1 VIACSLGG
9 SAEDIKSGDPAKLP
23 IASAH
28 LGNAVACEG
37 SRGDV
42 WTTTWADDHQLYSV
56 SDDTTG
62 FDNACSSNLAVH
74 SIVGETPPNLR
85 GKTVNPMKQFGAW
98 AEVNPGDG
106 ASWKAS
112 GLVSVDGVLYLSIS
126 RHHYPDERKPFAHFI
141 QETWDA
147 SIIKSTDHGRNWSAT
162 PEIGKAMF
170 PGRLFSNPFFVQ
182 HGKDGSG
189 RTNNGGEYIYAT
201 SSDGVWNNGSEM
213 ILGRVRRDQIARL
226 DARDWEFCHGFD
238 EQQQPI
244 WRARHDTA
252 LYTFHASGRASMTGI
267 HYLEPLDIYIMPQW
281 SYDYSKMAPADP
293 GSRWKFTRFDFYQA
307 RAPWGPW
314 SLFHHQDYD
323 AEGFYNPGIPAKF
336 ISEDGRKLW
345 IFTAGNPPDA
355 KYYRLNMIPV
365 ELRLDV

>member
-1 VIACSLGG
+1 MDYLLRL
-9 SAEDIKSGDPAKLP
+9 SGPT
-23 IASAH
+23 IGRASRA
-28 LGNAVACEG
+28 GPE
-37 SRGDV
+37 S
-42 WTTTWADDHQLYSV
+42 
-56 SDDTTG
+56 
-62 FDNACSSNLAVH
+62 
-74 SIVGETPPNLR
+74 
-85 GKTVNPMKQFGAW
+85 
-98 AEVNPGDG
+98 
-106 ASWKAS
+106 
-112 GLVSVDGVLYLSIS
+112 
-126 RHHYPDERKPFAHFI
+126 FI

-162 PEIGKAMF
+162 PEIGKAIF
-170 PGRLFSNPFFVQ
+170 PSRLFSNRFLVQ
-182 HGKDGSG
+182 HGKDRRGG
-189 RTNNGGEYIYAT
+189 TNGGEYMYAT

-213 ILGRVRRDQIARL
+213 ILGLVRRDQIARL

-244 WRARHDTA
+244 WRPRHDTA

-314 SLFHHQDYD
+314 SLFHHQDYE
-323 AEGFYNPGIPAKF
+323 AEGCYNPGIPAKF

-365 ELRLDV
+365 ELRLEV